1 MLAVDLS
8 DLSSGSVSVTSVT
21 SIPPRDPLSSEGI
34 SLVALPTEPAGVPGG
49 TGNSPSKGHTL
60 LAFGGYNGKYQV
72 G

>member
-8 DLSSGSVSVTSVT
+8 DISSGSVTVSSVA

-34 SLVALPTEPAGVPGG
+34 SLVTLPTEPAGVPGG
-49 TGNSPSKGHTL
+49 NGSAPKGHTL